1 VTTSGTTPGSVCPSE
16 PLPCPVCE
24 RTPREKWHGLGY
36 SVACHCE
43 QPACIGMKLETAIE
57 EWNERVLDRE
67 AER

>member
-1 VTTSGTTPGSVCPSE
+1 MTTSGTTPGSVCPSE

-24 RTPREKWHGLGY
+24 RTPRETWHGLGY
-36 SVACHCE
+36 SVACYCE
-43 QPACIGMKLETAIE
+43 QPACIGLKLETAIE

>member
-1 VTTSGTTPGSVCPSE
+1 MTKGATGAMTTSLSKL
-16 PLPCPVCE
+16 LPCPCCE
-24 RTPREKWHGLGY
+24 HIPRFAWHGLGY
-36 SVACHCE
+36 SVACYCE